1 MGHWVE
7 IETPH
12 GSISG
17 WRAEASSPARGA
29 IVVIQEIFGVNAH
42 IRNVAD
48 DYAQQGYTTLAPA
61 FFDVLEP
68 GVELDY
74 DQAGVA
80 KGRDLTGRLGLEK
93 ASDIAEPQRGHS
105 SITGRWERW
114 ATVGA
119 APSRCSPR
127 CAWA

>member
-93 ASDIAEPQRGHS
+93 ASDIAGAAARTFFDNGPVG
-105 SITGRWERW
+105 
-114 ATVGA
+114 TVGYCWGGTVALLA
-119 APSRCSPR
+119 ALRLG
-127 CAWA
+127 